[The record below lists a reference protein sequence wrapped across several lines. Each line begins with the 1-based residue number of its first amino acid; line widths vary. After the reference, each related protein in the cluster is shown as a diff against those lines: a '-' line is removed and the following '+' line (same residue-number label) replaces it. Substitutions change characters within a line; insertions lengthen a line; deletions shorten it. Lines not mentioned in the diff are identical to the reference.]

1 MTASRVSAN
10 RSLMQQI
17 NAAIQARCSAAV
29 DEAATLALREV
40 FRETPVEDGHA
51 HQAWLSGGTE
61 AIGASAQQAFAES
74 GVSPSGLSHD
84 RLAVASGEGIKK
96 VGKLRADV
104 VIKNHLGFVKILEY
118 GGVLRP
124 IGPGGKKINPVHRPP
139 MVGPLYGPRSS
150 AGRGMLVW
158 TTPGGNIMSAP
169 SRSYSPGRYVGRA
182 LNLVR
187 NKMDRKG
194 GGH

>member
-1 MTASRVSAN
+1 MTASRVTAG
-10 RSLMQQI
+10 RGVMEQI
-17 NAAIQARCSAAV
+17 NAAIQSRCSAAV
-29 DEAATLALREV
+29 DLAAAMALREV

-74 GVSPSGLSHD
+74 GVSSSGLSHD
-84 RLAVASGEGIKK
+84 RLAVASGTGSKK

-104 VIKNHLGFVKILEY
+104 LIKNHLGFVKILEY

-158 TTPGGNIMSAP
+158 TTPSGQTMSAP
-169 SRSYSPGRYVGRA
+169 SRSYAPGRYVARA
-182 LNLVR
+182 LNLVQ
-187 NKMDRKG
+187 NKMG
-194 GGH
+194 GKRGGR